1 MSNFPENFPSVLV
14 LIPTFNR
21 PEYFK
26 IALESVLNQTYQ
38 NIDIVVSDNST
49 NNETEELI
57 QSYLEKNPRIKYFH
71 HQNFDANDNWNFLR
85 QYQINDTEHEYLNW
99 LMDDDLFYP
108 KKIEI
113 MLRMFLNNPDV
124 SLVSSKR
131 NFIDEN
137 GNVTD
142 QYNWLNE
149 TSKLSG
155 EAVGK
160 LIFLNYHNYV
170 GEPTTALIKKSCLR
184 NNDLCLNEDETGF
197 FAYVDTSTWLQLL
210 SKGNLIWINEPL
222 SASRAHKGQVSFWA
236 NTKIRFNI
244 EWAKLITTAWNRKMF
259 LKTKDDIRKT
269 VFNWF
274 RAAVKF
280 TLWPIYDRNYES
292 EDLTELKRIMTKF
305 SEALI
310 SDYYDI
316 DYTIKSRGLSHKA

>member
-1 MSNFPENFPSVLV
+1 MSENPPKVLV

-21 PEYFK
+21 PKYFK
-26 IALESVLNQTYQ
+26 LALESVLNQTYK
-38 NIDIVVSDNST
+38 NIDIVVSDDST

-57 QSYLEKNPRIKYFH
+57 QPYLEGNPRIKYFH

-99 LMDDDLFYP
+99 LMDDDIFYP

-113 MLRMFLNNPDV
+113 MLRMFINNPDV

-149 TSKLSG
+149 TSKLPG
-155 EAVGK
+155 EDVGR
-160 LIFLNYHNYV
+160 LIFLNYHNYI
-170 GEPTTALIKKSCLR
+170 GEPTTALIKKSSLR
-184 NNDLCLNEDETGF
+184 NNDLCWNEDEEGF
-197 FAYVDTSTWLQLL
+197 FAYVDASTWFQLL
-210 SKGNLIWINEPL
+210 SKGNLIWINESL
-222 SASRAHKGQVSFWA
+222 SASRIHKEQATFWA

-244 EWAKLITTAWNRKMF
+244 EWAKLINCAWNRKIF

-269 VFNWF
+269 TFNWF
-274 RAAVKF
+274 RASVMF
-280 TLWPIYDRNYES
+280 TLWPICDSKYRS
-292 EDLTELKRIMTKF
+292 EDFNELKRILSKM
-305 SEALI
+305 SEVLI
-310 SDYYDI
+310 SDDYDMQYKI
-316 DYTIKSRGLSHKA
+316 TSKGLKNKE